1 VTGPRLAVTFWTR
14 AARQVESAA
23 EWWREN
29 RQDSPEALS
38 DELVRTLDLI
48 ARQPGIGL
56 PATNV
61 RLSGVRRILL
71 PRVRA
76 RIGNLT
82 IEVTVVAEKDS
93 EKSAAAVFA
102 EIGPWEG
109 ETTEEV
115 LAILAEAR
123 RDGAQRPVSDL

>member
-1 VTGPRLAVTFWTR
+1 MTRSRLAVVFWAR
-14 AARQVESAA
+14 AARQVESAS

-71 PRVRA
+71 PRVRYFLFY
-76 RIGNLT
+76 R
-82 IEVTVVAEKDS
+82 VAPRRQL
-93 EKSAAAVFA
+93 V
-102 EIGPWEG
+102 
-109 ETTEEV
+109 EV
-115 LAILAEAR
+115 LAFRHTKRGSNPKL
-123 RDGAQRPVSDL
+123 